1 MDSVCADV
9 TDVDGVTAD
18 DDVVLLGAQGAARI
32 TVDDIARVRGTIP
45 NEVFCAFGGRL
56 ERRETGADVG

>member
-18 DDVVLLGAQGAARI
+18 DRFTLLGADGDERI
-32 TVDDIARVRGTIP
+32 TVEELARHRGTIP
-45 NEVFCAFGGRL
+45 NEVFCAFGPRL
-56 ERRETGADVG
+56 ERRAIGQPDR